1 MGARRRVVSASAMAS
16 RWRRR
21 PMCVL
26 IADLPVPAALR
37 HVSATGAF
45 LETNAR
51 PALGTGVELHH
62 PEAGA
67 ICGTVCSLSHYGIA
81 IGFTCGEQSVAFA
94 LAAITADLSRPAARS
109 PARRAPASTV
119 RRG

>member
-1 MGARRRVVSASAMAS
+1 MAS

-21 PMCVL
+21 QMCVL

-37 HVSATGAF
+37 EISATGAF

-51 PALGTGVELHH
+51 PSLGANVELHH

-67 ICGTVCSLSHYGIA
+67 ISAVVQGVSGDGIR
-81 IGFTCGEQSVAFA
+81 IGFNCGEQSVAFA
-94 LAAITADLSRPAARS
+94 LAAITADMSNPAA
-109 PARRAPASTV
+109 
-119 RRG
+119 

>member
-1 MGARRRVVSASAMAS
+1 MEARRSRTGSALMAS

-21 PMCVL
+21 RMCVL
-26 IADLPVPAALR
+26 IGDRPAPAALR

-51 PALGTGVELHH
+51 PPLGRVVELHH

-67 ICGTVCSLSHYGIA
+67 IAGTVRALSRDGIGIA
-81 IGFTCGEQSVAFA
+81 FDCSERSVGFA
-94 LAAITADLSRPAARS
+94 LAAIAADMSRPAA
-109 PARRAPASTV
+109 
-119 RRG
+119 